1 MNSND
6 NMQSPDSRNNRICKT
21 VVLLGSSEVGKTN
34 ILQQYTKKRFDEN
47 YMETIG
53 TTINYNFRFL
63 YIIILNMNF

>member
-6 NMQSPDSRNNRICKT
+6 IIQKSDSRNGRLCKT
-21 VVLLGSSEVGKTN
+21 VVLLGSCEVGKTN

-53 TTINYNFRFL
+53 TTNF
-63 YIIILNMNF
+63 IIFDF